1 MSRPIVPFATRIVIL
16 VRSRARVLAVV
27 LGALGLYGLSI
38 LLRLDGVEAL
48 REFVAIVSGGFA
60 IAVPLVF
67 AGTCSDLDHG
77 VGAFWLQKPVSPPRF
92 YMARLGEAM
101 AVSLGL
107 SLVLIACLALTT
119 EVLDPDYSFADNL
132 RNVPRAASWAVLVLS
147 VGFGLSSWLSSRGA
161 VATLALVLL
170 TFVAEIQSAIIAAP
184 EPPSVGLLQRL
195 LLPYWAIRDLPT
207 HLVAA
212 APSVAGSVSWIIG
225 YSAFWVGIGL
235 LGVRYCANGRL
246 APKDA

>member
-16 VRSRARVLAVV
+16 ARSRGRLLAIV
-27 LGALGLYGLSI
+27 LGALGLYGLAV

-77 VGAFWLQKPVSPPRF
+77 VGAFWLQKPVSPVRF
-92 YMARLGEAM
+92 YLARYGEAM
-101 AVSLGL
+101 AVTTAL
-107 SLVLIACLALTT
+107 SLVLMACLSLTA
-119 EVLDPDYSFADNL
+119 EVLDPDHSFVGQF

-147 VGFGLSSWLSSRGA
+147 VGFGLTSWLSSRGA

-170 TFVAEIQSAIIAAP
+170 TFVAEIQSAVAAAP
-184 EPPSVGLLQRL
+184 EPPSVGLPQRL
-195 LLPYWAIRDLPT
+195 LLPYWAIRDLPS
-207 HLVAA
+207 HLHAA
-212 APSVAGSVSWIIG
+212 APSVVGSITWIIA
-225 YSAFWVGIGL
+225 YAACWVGIGS
-235 LGVRYCANGRL
+235 LGIRYAANGRL